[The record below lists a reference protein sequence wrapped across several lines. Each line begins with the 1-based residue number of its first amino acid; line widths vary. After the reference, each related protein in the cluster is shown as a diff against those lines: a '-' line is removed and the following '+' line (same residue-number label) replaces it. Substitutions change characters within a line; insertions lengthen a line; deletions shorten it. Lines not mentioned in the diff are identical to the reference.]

1 MRPLNVLRFLEIL
14 GRIGDKTSVL
24 VVMPPKD
31 GSRRFSEIAKQFRVC
46 DQLEWVWLGLGHDP
60 RAFSECMSR
69 FGMDST

>member
-24 VVMPPKD
+24 VVMPPKARA
-31 GSRRFSEIAKQFRVC
+31 GSPKSAKQFRVC

-60 RAFSECMSR
+60 MAFSECMSR